1 MFIKEGRHADG
12 MEFHSAGL
20 EKAHAFSPS
29 HGEIHFNDW
38 EHYSIEEKDKSVSL
52 FFRGSSRD
60 RTCPWYRSFNYRQR
74 RNEKRVNLYSVI
86 DYKSFMIA
94 NNILS
99 I

>member
-52 FFRGSSRD
+52 FFVALHEIGHA
-60 RTCPWYRSFNYRQR
+60 
-74 RNEKRVNLYSVI
+74 LGI
-86 DYKSFMIA
+86 DHSTIDNAVMKKG
-94 NNILS
+94 
-99 I
+99 